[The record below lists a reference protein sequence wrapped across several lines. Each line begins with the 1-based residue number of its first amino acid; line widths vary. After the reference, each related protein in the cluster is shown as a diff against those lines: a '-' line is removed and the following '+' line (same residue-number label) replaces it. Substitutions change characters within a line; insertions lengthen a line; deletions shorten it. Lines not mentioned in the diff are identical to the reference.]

1 MTPSADSHVDK
12 SADPIRSAVAVACR
26 SVAGIL
32 SSVSLLTLLAACAG
46 TPDRPDIPV
55 AQEAAVYRSHA
66 RTYYAPPGPAD
77 DPWRPYIDEASRRFD
92 VPDAWIRAVMHQESG
107 GHQFVA
113 GTLTTSPVGAMGLM
127 QLMPPTY
134 DDMRV
139 QYSLGPDAFE
149 PHDNIMAGT
158 AYVRQMYDIYGSPGF
173 LAAYNTGP
181 GRLDDFLTRNRP
193 LPRETRQYVSII
205 GPQIA
210 GIWPSNRSQTDLLV
224 ASHAGN
230 SGVMYASAQST
241 DQTHSVQMAWNQ
253 RRDLNQGAD
262 QPMQVA
268 EAPATGAA
276 MPAPA
281 YIHAW
286 NSVPIARPAD
296 PTPQAIAAAQTR
308 PVLVPAPIE
317 MAQAAPAPLASSVSA
332 AWAARNGT
340 APVPSPA
347 VAPMAAPVAMAA
359 LVPIQRWTPA
369 PTPVQAGDAPS
380 DPIQVAPT
388 APVST
393 AMPAPATM
401 AAPAPMAVAEAPVPA
416 PVQVASIAVPAPRHE
431 RFHLIRP
438 AMAEPAPLLRDAGRS
453 TAARNWSIQVGAFS
467 TEAQANQAADAAQ
480 SHAPS
485 LSHARA
491 EIAGVRQQRGGKV
504 YRARLI
510 GLSRGDAQLACERLS
525 LGRSDCLVVSPDARS

>member
-1 MTPSADSHVDK
+1 MTPCADRHVDNP
-12 SADPIRSAVAVACR
+12 ADPTRSAVSVTCR
-26 SVAGIL
+26 SLAGIL

-46 TPDRPDIPV
+46 TPNHPDMPV

-66 RTYYAPPGPAD
+66 RTYYAPPGPSD
-77 DPWRPYIDEASRRFD
+77 DPWRPYIDEASKRFD

-107 GHQFVA
+107 GHQFIA

-230 SGVMYASAQST
+230 SGVMYASTQST
-241 DQTHSVQMAWNQ
+241 DQTHSVQMAWTQ

-262 QPMQVA
+262 QPVQVA

-276 MPAPA
+276 MQAPA
-281 YIHAW
+281 YTQAW

-296 PTPQAIAAAQTR
+296 PTPQAIAAAQAR
-308 PVLVPAPIE
+308 PISAPAPI
-317 MAQAAPAPLASSVSA
+317 MVAQAGPAPLATSVSA
-332 AWAARNGT
+332 AWAARSGNV
-340 APVPSPA
+340 PDPSP
-347 VAPMAAPVAMAA
+347 VAAPAAAPVAVAA
-359 LVPIQRWTPA
+359 LVPIQRWSPA
-369 PTPVQAGDAPS
+369 PTPVQAGDVRSDPTPVASASPAPS
-380 DPIQVAPT
+380 PM
-388 APVST
+388 S
-393 AMPAPATM
+393 APAIM
-401 AAPAPMAVAEAPVPA
+401 AAPAPLPVADDSA
-416 PVQVASIAVPAPRHE
+416 PVQVASVAAPARRRE

-438 AMAEPAPLLRDAGRS
+438 AMAEPAPLLSDAGHS
-453 TAARNWSIQVGAFS
+453 SAARNWAIQVGAFG
-467 TEAQANQAADAAQ
+467 TQAQANQAADAAQ

-491 EIAGVRQQRGGKV
+491 EIAGVAQQRGGKI
-504 YRARLI
+504 YRARLT
-510 GLSRGDAQLACERLS
+510 GLSRGDAQQACERLS
-525 LGRSDCLVVSPDARS
+525 HGRSDCLVVSPDARS

>member
-1 MTPSADSHVDK
+1 MTLCADTQD
-12 SADPIRSAVAVACR
+12 DNPGEPIRPVVAVSVR
-26 SVAGIL
+26 SLAGIL
-32 SSVSLLTLLAACAG
+32 SSASLLTLLAACAG
-46 TPDRPDIPV
+46 TPNRPDIPV

-77 DPWRPYIDEASRRFD
+77 DPWRPYINEASRRFD

-107 GHQFVA
+107 GHQFIA

-230 SGVMYASAQST
+230 SGVMYASTQST
-241 DQTHSVQMAWNQ
+241 DQTHSVQMAWTQ

-262 QPMQVA
+262 QPVQVA
-268 EAPATGAA
+268 EAPASGAA

-281 YIHAW
+281 YTQAW

-296 PTPQAIAAAQTR
+296 PTPEAIAAARAR
-308 PVLVPAPIE
+308 PVLPPAPIA
-317 MAQAAPAPLASSVSA
+317 MAQADPAPLASSVSA

-340 APVPSPA
+340 APDPSSA
-347 VAPMAAPVAMAA
+347 AAPMAAPVAVAA

-369 PTPVQAGDAPS
+369 PTPIQAGGALP
-380 DPIQVAPT
+380 DPI
-388 APVST
+388 
-393 AMPAPATM
+393 PATV
-401 AAPAPMAVAEAPVPA
+401 AAPAPNPVAEAPA
-416 PVQVASIAVPAPRHE
+416 PVQVASVAAPVRRHE

-438 AMAEPAPLLRDAGRS
+438 AMAETAPLLSDAGRVS
-453 TAARNWSIQVGAFS
+453 AARNWSIQVGAFG

-491 EIAGVRQQRGGKV
+491 EIAGVKQQRGGKV

-525 LGRSDCLVVSPDARS
+525 LGRGDCMVVSPDARS

>member
-1 MTPSADSHVDK
+1 MTPSADSNADN
-12 SADPIRSAVAVACR
+12 SADPARSAVAVTCR
-26 SVAGIL
+26 SLAGIL

-107 GHQFVA
+107 GHQFIS

-224 ASHAGN
+224 ASHSGN
-230 SGVMYASAQST
+230 SGVMYASTQTT
-241 DQTHSVQMAWNQ
+241 DQTHSVQMAWTQ

-262 QPMQVA
+262 QPVQVA
-268 EAPATGAA
+268 EAPASGTA
-276 MPAPA
+276 MPAPS

-296 PTPQAIAAAQTR
+296 PTPQAIAAAQVS
-308 PVLVPAPIE
+308 PVSPAPIE

-340 APVPSPA
+340 APAPSPVA
-347 VAPMAAPVAMAA
+347 APMAAPVAVAA
-359 LVPIQRWTPA
+359 LVPIQRWTAA
-369 PTPVQAGDAPS
+369 PTPVQAGDVPS
-380 DPIQVAPT
+380 DPVQVAS
-388 APVST
+388 AS
-393 AMPAPATM
+393 PAPAIV
-401 AAPAPMAVAEAPVPA
+401 AAPAPMVVAEAPAPA
-416 PVQVASIAVPAPRHE
+416 PVQVASVAAPVLRHE

-438 AMAEPAPLLRDAGRS
+438 AMAEPAPLLSDAGRS
-453 TAARNWSIQVGAFS
+453 GAARNWAIQVGAFG

-491 EIAGVRQQRGGKV
+491 EIAGVKQQRGGKV
-504 YRARLI
+504 YRARLT
-510 GLSRGDAQLACERLS
+510 GLSRGDAQLACQRLS